1 MISWRI
7 IRCDLVKLRTVS
19 FRGGCAGGRGRGR
32 KGHMGI
38 QQMGVQTHTLSLSSF
53 EILGK
58 HMVVGK
64 RYSSASTVSTSSRLL
79 LPLLLSSLPG
89 CSVGDLLIFPE
100 NIYFP
105 PLLHFSSCPPPPPL
119 LFLLSSLPASPTPP
133 NRLISSYSRMGSEEK
148 FDLNQG

>member
-1 MISWRI
+1 
-7 IRCDLVKLRTVS
+7 
-19 FRGGCAGGRGRGR
+19 
-32 KGHMGI
+32 MGI

-64 RYSSASTVSTSSRLL
+64 RYSSASIVSTSSRLT

-133 NRLISSYSRMGSEEK
+133 NPLISSYSRMGSEEK

>member
-1 MISWRI
+1 
-7 IRCDLVKLRTVS
+7 
-19 FRGGCAGGRGRGR
+19 
-32 KGHMGI
+32 MGI

-148 FDLNQG
+148 FDLNQGSGEPRLARARRPP

>member
-1 MISWRI
+1 
-7 IRCDLVKLRTVS
+7 
-19 FRGGCAGGRGRGR
+19 
-32 KGHMGI
+32 MGI
-38 QQMGVQTHTLSLSSF
+38 HQMGVQTHTLFLSSF

-79 LPLLLSSLPG
+79 LLLSSLPG

-133 NRLISSYSRMGSEEK
+133 NPLISSYSRMGSEEK

>member
-1 MISWRI
+1 
-7 IRCDLVKLRTVS
+7 
-19 FRGGCAGGRGRGR
+19 
-32 KGHMGI
+32 MGI

-89 CSVGDLLIFPE
+89 SGVRGHLKKIRRVTKAH
-100 NIYFP
+100 
-105 PLLHFSSCPPPPPL
+105 PLAKS
-119 LFLLSSLPASPTPP
+119 A
-133 NRLISSYSRMGSEEK
+133 RV
-148 FDLNQG
+148 

>member
-1 MISWRI
+1 
-7 IRCDLVKLRTVS
+7 
-19 FRGGCAGGRGRGR
+19 
-32 KGHMGI
+32 MGI

-89 CSVGDLLIFPE
+89 CSVGDLLIFLE

-119 LFLLSSLPASPTPP
+119 LFLLSSLPAIT
-133 NRLISSYSRMGSEEK
+133 NSS
-148 FDLNQG
+148 

>member
-1 MISWRI
+1 
-7 IRCDLVKLRTVS
+7 
-19 FRGGCAGGRGRGR
+19 
-32 KGHMGI
+32 MGI

-89 CSVGDLLIFPE
+89 CSVGDLLIFLKIFIFLPSSTS
-100 NIYFP
+100 P
-105 PLLHFSSCPPPPPL
+105 PALLLLPSFSSSHP
-119 LFLLSSLPASPTPP
+119 FLPSPTPP
-133 NRLISSYSRMGSEEK
+133 NPLVSSPPPLLSSSTLYSRMGSEEK